1 MGGRTPDHSN
11 IIDFFT
17 IATLGNADDFGD
29 LTEEKGNAQSAS
41 DCIRALRMGGG
52 NGNTNV
58 IDYINIATQGDAVDY
73 GDLSEQKGEGAGC
86 SNAHGGL

>member
-1 MGGRTPDHSN
+1 
-11 IIDFFT
+11 
-17 IATLGNADDFGD
+17 
-29 LTEEKGNAQSAS
+29 
-41 DCIRALRMGGG
+41 MGGG

-86 SNAHGGL
+86 SNAHGGLG